1 MKRISLAL
9 LLVLLSSAAAFAGL
23 DLNTATKEQ
32 LDTLPGI
39 GVVKAE
45 SIIKYRQEKGPFTS
59 IEQLKEVSGI
69 GEKIFQNIKGDI
81 VVNPPAVDEKKAA
94 EPTQPAAAATA
105 KPEAA
110 AAKAETKE
118 PAAEPKKN

>member
-1 MKRISLAL
+1 MKRISFAL

-81 VVNPPAVDEKKAA
+81 VVNPPAVDEKKTA
-94 EPTQPAAAATA
+94 EPAQPAAAATA

-118 PAAEPKKN
+118 PAAESKKN